1 MKRICLMLTMTAFLL
16 AGLNG
21 VQAQTAQANLNQLE
35 LIKQFLGT
43 WKCDLHKDTVEMW
56 ECNPYGDIHTTEV
69 SLMIKGKKSDLYLNN
84 AGFDKRDGKFKGLL
98 LYTDGNYFTW
108 IGMFTT
114 TNKLNVD
121 IVDNLNPAKILAKF
135 EFEFTDPATRTMTR
149 FTPGG
154 LKVWEYTYIKV
165 K

>member
-1 MKRICLMLTMTAFLL
+1 
-16 AGLNG
+16 
-21 VQAQTAQANLNQLE
+21 
-35 LIKQFLGT
+35 
-43 WKCDLHKDTVEMW
+43 
-56 ECNPYGDIHTTEV
+56 
-69 SLMIKGKKSDLYLNN
+69 
-84 AGFDKRDGKFKGLL
+84 
-98 LYTDGNYFTW
+98 
-108 IGMFTT
+108 MFTT